1 MAVALVTGAGR
12 GIGRAIALRLAE
24 EGHDVALG
32 YAAHADAAEEV
43 AGLVRGH
50 GRRAVAIEAD
60 LLEAA
65 SAEELVDRAEDELG
79 PIAILIA
86 NAGIASEPA
95 GVAAITTDAWERM
108 LAINL
113 RAPFLLARRLAPA
126 MAEAGFG
133 RIVLVSSIAAFT
145 GGLVGAH
152 YAASKAGLHG
162 LARSLAKE
170 LAGRGVT
177 VNVIAPALIETDMIP
192 ADPAVREALAR
203 STPVGRL
210 GNSEEVADM
219 GASVVRNGYMT
230 GQSILLDGGRYPT

>member
-1 MAVALVTGAGR
+1 MAVALVTGGGR

-32 YAAHADAAEEV
+32 FATHPDAAAEV
-43 AGLVRGH
+43 AGLVREH
-50 GRRAVAIEAD
+50 GRRALAIEAD

-65 SAEELVDRAEDELG
+65 SAEELVDRAEEELG
-79 PIAILIA
+79 PISILIA
-86 NAGIASEPA
+86 NAGIASEPT
-95 GVAAITTDAWERM
+95 GVAGITTEAWERM
-108 LAINL
+108 VAINL

-133 RIVLVSSIAAFT
+133 RIVLISSIAAFT

-152 YAASKAGLHG
+152 YAASKAGMHG
-162 LARSLAKE
+162 LGRSLAKE
-170 LAGRGVT
+170 MAGRGVT

-192 ADPAVREALAR
+192 ADPAVREALAQ

-210 GNSEEVADM
+210 GNSEEVADIV
-219 GASVVRNGYMT
+219 ASVVRNGYMT

>member
-1 MAVALVTGAGR
+1 MPVALVTGGGR
-12 GIGRAIALRLAE
+12 GIGRAITLRLAA

-32 YAAHADAAEEV
+32 YAAHPDAAEEV
-43 AGLVRGH
+43 AGLARGH

-60 LLEAA
+60 LLEAD
-65 SAEELVDRAEDELG
+65 SAEQLVDRAEEELG
-79 PIAILIA
+79 PVSILIA
-86 NAGIASEPA
+86 NAGIASEPT
-95 GVAAITTDAWERM
+95 GVAGITSDAWERM

-113 RAPFLLARRLAPA
+113 RAPFLLSRRLAPA

-133 RIVLVSSIAAFT
+133 RIVMISSIAAYT

-152 YAASKAGLHG
+152 YAASKAGLNG

-170 LAGRGVT
+170 MAGRGVT

-210 GNSEEVADM
+210 GDSEEIADM
-219 GASVVRNGYMT
+219 VASVVRNGYMT